1 MRVWARGRLLVSNES
16 TAAGSTAA
24 AYVDDERPRVLAI
37 DDTEGNRYAVARIL
51 RGAGM
56 QVLEAATGRDGL
68 RLAAEL
74 PDLILVDINLP
85 DMTGIDLVKT
95 LRADPK
101 TASIPMMH
109 VSASFT
115 APDDQVYGLEAG
127 ADAYLT
133 HPIDPTLFLATV
145 RALLRAGAAEAKTRA
160 AAREWQ
166 ATFDAISDAIF
177 VLDERGQI
185 RQANLAAGR
194 LLKRD
199 TRSLVGESL
208 PAIVEAEGGD
218 RAGAVALATSVAPAE
233 SVELSVAGRLY
244 TGTTYRIESGTDA
257 GPIVCVLTNIDAR
270 KATERE
276 RELLLAR
283 AEEARGAAE
292 QANRSKSDFLAVASH
307 ELRTPL
313 NAIAGFVQL
322 LALGIRGPLN
332 EAQLADLEKIRRS
345 QIALTGLIND
355 LLSFARL
362 ERGSVTYEIESVPV
376 DEMLSTCADMIE
388 MLTRER
394 GIHLRV
400 DHAAASMQ
408 VAADADKFQQIVLN
422 LLSNSLKF
430 TPPGGSITVSS
441 EQRGHDVH
449 VRVVDT
455 GVGIPG
461 DKLDVIFNPFVQ
473 VDQRRARAQ
482 EGIGLGLSISREL
495 ARAMGGDLTVTS
507 ALGRGSEFT
516 LCLPAAQ
523 VEVSG

>member
-1 MRVWARGRLLVSNES
+1 LV
-16 TAAGSTAA
+16 
-24 AYVDDERPRVLAI
+24 R
-37 DDTEGNRYAVARIL
+37 
-51 RGAGM
+51 
-56 QVLEAATGRDGL
+56 
-68 RLAAEL
+68 
-74 PDLILVDINLP
+74 
-85 DMTGIDLVKT
+85 T

-115 APDDQVYGLEAG
+115 APTDQVYGLNAG

-166 ATFDAISDAIF
+166 ATFDAINDAIF

-194 LLKRD
+194 LLNRD
-199 TRSLVGESL
+199 ARSLVGESL
-208 PAIVEAEGGD
+208 PAVVEAEGGD
-218 RAGAVALATSVAPAE
+218 HAEAEALATAAAAE
-233 SVELSVAGRLY
+233 SVELAIGGRLY
-244 TGTTYRIESGTDA
+244 TGTTYRIENGTDA

-394 GIHLRV
+394 GIQLRV
-400 DHAAASMQ
+400 DHSAASMQ

-422 LLSNSLKF
+422 LLSNALKF

-441 EQRGHDVH
+441 EQRGSDVH

-461 DKLDVIFNPFVQ
+461 DKLDVIFDPFVQ

-495 ARAMGGDLTVTS
+495 ARAMGGDLTVAST
-507 ALGRGSEFT
+507 LGRGSEFT

-523 VEVSG
+523 VESAAS